1 MLALARKSNES
12 IMLGNDIEITVL
24 EIKGD
29 QVKLGIKAPK
39 SVPIYRKE
47 IYLQIQEENRQA
59 VREVDVEKSVWW
71 SAIGVFVEKFG
82 GRCNDFPP
90 FCRYSI
96 QK

>member
-59 VREVDVEKSVWW
+59 VREVDVEAVK
-71 SAIGVFVEKFG
+71 
-82 GRCNDFPP
+82 NL
-90 FCRYSI
+90 FCG
-96 QK
+96 QQ